1 MERAVDPATL
11 VLCATL
17 PKCLRRGACEAWL
30 ADLGRT
36 RVPVTWA
43 ADPDTL
49 RSVAEVCRLRGS
61 TPPALAVAIEPAWL
75 DSRST
80 LRRMI
85 ATARQA
91 APGLEAAVVRGQRP
105 VVHASL
111 LAEEGIR
118 VVVVDSLGAALR
130 GSRRPA
136 PAGWRCRNPVWG
148 LWEVEADTPRKPG
161 LVAWLVHGSMP
172 RPRPGSLHV
181 LHAGEVPAERP
192 LSGRLD
198 RWMAWVERRVAG
210 GRARTVTPAE
220 LPALIARGGQPPV
233 SGSVLKAA

>member
-1 MERAVDPATL
+1 MGRSADPATL
-11 VLCATL
+11 VLCAML
-17 PKCLRRGACEAWL
+17 PQAFPRGARAAWL
-30 ADLGRT
+30 ADVGRA

-43 ADPDTL
+43 ADVDL
-49 RSVAEVCRLRGS
+49 LGEVGAAAGGA
-61 TPPALAVAIEPAWL
+61 TPAMALALEPAWL

-85 ATARQA
+85 VAARQA
-91 APGLEAAVVRGQRP
+91 VAGLETAVLRGPRPLSHAAV
-105 VVHASL
+105 

-118 VVVVDSLGAALR
+118 VVVVDTPDDSRR

-148 LWEVEADTPRKPG
+148 LWEVQAEPRREAG
-161 LVAWLVHGSMP
+161 LVRWLLHGSMP

-181 LHAGEVPAERP
+181 LQAGRVAAERP
-192 LSGRLD
+192 VSGRLD
-198 RWMAWVERRVAG
+198 RWMAWAERRMAG
-210 GRARTVTPAE
+210 GRLRVATPDE
-220 LPALIARGGQPPV
+220 LPDLVARGGQAPV